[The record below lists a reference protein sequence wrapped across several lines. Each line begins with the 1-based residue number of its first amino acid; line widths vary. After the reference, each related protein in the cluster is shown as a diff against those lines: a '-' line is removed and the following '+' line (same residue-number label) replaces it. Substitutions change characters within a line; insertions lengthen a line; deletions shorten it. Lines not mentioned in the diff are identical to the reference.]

1 MKWKTVCKF
10 LPILGIGLFIY
21 LIIKLDITKIF
32 QEIKNLNLFLLPII
46 LIIVVLFY
54 LIQTSKWFVIARK
67 QKIDLSFSEAFRIN
81 WISDFY
87 GFVTPG
93 KLGAIIRVNYLKNKG
108 ADIGKGVSNFVIDKF
123 LDLASLF
130 ILAFGVGAIIFSKKI
145 IPAAG
150 IYVSG
155 FIFVFLVIFFLI
167 FYKKENCRRLL
178 GFFHKRFVPKRFKE
192 KSKNLFNSFYEDFPP
207 ISFLLGAF
215 FLNLVCW
222 VTNYFVL
229 YLIAIS
235 LGISINFIYFL
246 VILAISTVIAQI
258 PITINGLGTREAT
271 LISLFGVMGVSSVK
285 VFSMSVLGIMIMSI
299 IPAII
304 SIILILLEK
313 KK

>member
-1 MKWKTVCKF
+1 MKWKTVFKF
-10 LPILGIGLFIY
+10 LPIIGIGIFIY

-32 QEIKNLNLFLLPII
+32 QEIKNLNFFFLPLI
-46 LIIVVLFY
+46 LILVVLFY

-67 QKIDLSFSEAFRIN
+67 QKINLSFSEAFRIN

-93 KLGAIIRVNYLKNKG
+93 KLGAIIRVNYLKKKG
-108 ADIGKGVSNFVIDKF
+108 ANIGKGISNFVIDKF

-130 ILAFGVGAIIFSKKI
+130 VLAFGMGAIIFSKKI
-145 IPAAG
+145 IPATG

-155 FIFVFLVIFFLI
+155 LIFVFLVIFFLI

-178 GFFHKRFVPKRFKE
+178 GFFHKRFVPKKFKE
-192 KSKNLFNSFYEDFPP
+192 KSKNLFDSFYEDFPS
-207 ISFLLGAF
+207 INFLLGAF

-222 VTNYFVL
+222 ITNYFVL
-229 YLIAIS
+229 YLIAVS

-271 LISLFGVMGVSSVK
+271 LISLFGIMGISSVK
-285 VFSMSVLGIMIMSI
+285 VFSMSILGIMIMSI

-304 SIILILLEK
+304 SIILILSENK
-313 KK
+313 K